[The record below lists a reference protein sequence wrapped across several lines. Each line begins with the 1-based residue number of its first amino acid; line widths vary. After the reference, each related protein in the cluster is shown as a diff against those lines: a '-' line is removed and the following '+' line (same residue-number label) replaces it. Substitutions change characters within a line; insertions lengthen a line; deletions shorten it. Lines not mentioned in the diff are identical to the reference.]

1 MAVSAHEMP
10 PISDPARPRAILR
23 LNALVALAGGS
34 LMLLLAGP
42 AARILGL
49 GSRTLLA
56 VAGIVLIGFGSDELF
71 VAVRRGLRPLHVHLF
86 AIADLALVAGG
97 AVFLAV
103 GPAALTF
110 LERAIVAVVAIALGL
125 FAIEEFRSARTLS

>member
-10 PISDPARPRAILR
+10 PITDPARSRAILR
-23 LNALVALAGGS
+23 LNGLVAVAGGA

-42 AARILGL
+42 LARILGL
-49 GSRTLLA
+49 GSRSLLA
-56 VAGIVLIGFGSDELF
+56 IAGIVLIGFGSDELF
-71 VAVRRGLRPLHVHLF
+71 FAVGRGLRRLHVHLF

-103 GPAALTF
+103 GPAALTL
-110 LERAIVAVVAIALGL
+110 LERAIVAVVAVALGW
-125 FAIEEFRSARTLS
+125 FAIEEFRAARTLS